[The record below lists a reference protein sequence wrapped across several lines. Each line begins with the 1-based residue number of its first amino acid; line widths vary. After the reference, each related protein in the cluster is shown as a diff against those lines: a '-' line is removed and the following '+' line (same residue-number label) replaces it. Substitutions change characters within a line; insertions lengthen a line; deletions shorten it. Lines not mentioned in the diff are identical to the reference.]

1 MKKKCI
7 VNEYASY
14 CVNTKQLSTM
24 LIFFQEMYKTLQK
37 NIKKLNIYSVLNFN
51 NSIKKTNAFSCKN

>member
-1 MKKKCI
+1 MKKNPNFCYEKKKCI

-37 NIKKLNIYSVLNFN
+37 NY
-51 NSIKKTNAFSCKN
+51 